1 VPVTSAPRGGYAVF
15 LSPRRAGSAVGI
27 ALVAVFGF
35 AGAPITGSLLAALFG
50 GFAGALLTGALTVW
64 LEHRRQQGALRV
76 AARLVAAELRTIES
90 RLHIA
95 VASGTWRELR
105 AHPLT
110 HAEWDEHRGAFAA
123 QLPLERWSELHTAYR
138 LAGSISA
145 AAASRRESDRLTQ
158 IEREEIETAA
168 HAAGAAAADLE
179 RDSTAGKRGGDPLAR
194 SHRIRLRHP

>member
-1 VPVTSAPRGGYAVF
+1 VATLFAYLRVSR
-15 LSPRRAGSAVGI
+15 GSAVGI
-27 ALVAVFGF
+27 ALIAVSGF
-35 AGAPITGSLLAALFG
+35 AGAPVTGSLLAALFG
-50 GFAGALLTGALTVW
+50 GFAGALLTGALTLW
-64 LEHRRQQGALRV
+64 LEHRRQRRALRV

-105 AHPLT
+105 AHSLT

-145 AAASRRESDRLTQ
+145 ATAFHRDSDRLTH

-168 HAAGAAAADLE
+168 QAAGAAAADLE
-179 RDSTAGKRGGDPLAR
+179 LDPTAGEGGPGHPFAR